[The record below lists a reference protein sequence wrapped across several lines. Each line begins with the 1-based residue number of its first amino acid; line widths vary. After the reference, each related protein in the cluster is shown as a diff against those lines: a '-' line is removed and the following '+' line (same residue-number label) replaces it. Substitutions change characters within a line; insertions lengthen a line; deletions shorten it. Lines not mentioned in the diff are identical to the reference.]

1 MKIVLGDMKPLKFIL
16 EKKLFLNFFWPDTS
30 RSLSPEGEVIPQFKI
45 NFNHVIHDINLT
57 FVESK
62 PIRKRELSK
71 EKKLVHRDGILDCT
85 IR

>member
-1 MKIVLGDMKPLKFIL
+1 MLAILYFRKKTVL
-16 EKKLFLNFFWPDTS
+16 EFFWPDTS

-45 NFNHVIHDINLT
+45 NFNHVIHINLT

-62 PIRKRELSK
+62 PIRKWELSL